1 MRVGAHVSPQHPL
14 LEAEARDAE
23 VVQIFLSN
31 PQSYKA
37 PKPRDDA
44 DELRA
49 SDIGIYVHAPYIMNP
64 ASPNNRI
71 RIPSRKT
78 LDQIMRAAAAIGAAG
93 VIVHGGHVG
102 DDEDVTVGFERWR
115 KLFEYAED
123 GWSVP
128 LLIENTAGGGNAVA
142 RELAGYGPLWDM
154 IGDFNVGVCL
164 DTCHAWAA
172 GEDLAAAVDTIRS
185 LTGRLDLV
193 HCNDSRD
200 PPGSRRDRHTNLGA
214 GEIPEELLVGVVRA
228 AAVDTVV
235 ETPDDNG
242 GHAADIVW
250 LRDRLGAG

>member
-1 MRVGAHVSPQHPL
+1 MRIGAHIRSADPL
-14 LEAEARDAE
+14 VAAAERDADL
-23 VVQIFLSN
+23 VQMFLSA

-44 DELRA
+44 EELIA
-49 SDIGIYVHAPYIMNP
+49 SGMPIYVHAPYLMNP

-78 LDQIMRAAAAIGAAG
+78 IAQTMDAAAAIGAKG

-102 DDEDVTVGFERWR
+102 DDEDISVGFERWR

-123 GWSVP
+123 GWQVP
-128 LLIENTAGGGNAVA
+128 LLIENTAGGGHAVA
-142 RELAGYGPLWDM
+142 RELANYGPLWDE

-172 GEDLAAAVDTIRS
+172 GEDLAGAVDTLRS
-185 LTGRLDLV
+185 LTGRVDLV

-200 PPGSRRDRHTNLGA
+200 PHNSRRDRHTNLGQ
-214 GEIPEELLVGVVRA
+214 GEIPTELILEVLRSAGTDV
-228 AAVDTVV
+228 VV
-235 ETPDDNG
+235 ETPDGDEG
-242 GHAADIVW
+242 GGQKADIAW
-250 LRDRLGAG
+250 LRSNL